1 MTEYR
6 VGTVTV
12 SGNRWFSSA
21 LLRNESGLTPGQT
34 LTLPGVQSDLDWLNA
49 NPFRSVNA
57 MLEPGAAP
65 GTTNV
70 VLAAKDRLPVH
81 LYAAY
86 DNAGVP
92 CLGLGE
98 WSIGGTWGNVAGL
111 DQLLSYQFTRSISG
125 AYSAHALSWS
135 IPLSW
140 RDRLLVFGSYATEN
154 PDIGSDFTEPGRS
167 GQASLRYVH
176 TLPRLA
182 LPGGLG
188 LTEDV
193 QLGYDFKTTNNDL
206 EFGGISVFTGQAEID
221 QFPLIYDATLTDPYG
236 QTSFQNQL
244 VLSPGGMTGANND
257 EAFQTLVPG
266 SAANYVYDRAGLTR
280 ATFLPAGFSWIGRV
294 LGQVSDRNLLY
305 SEQLGAGGPDSVR
318 GYDTDTALG
327 SQGVLLSNEIPR
339 PRLQLFPTSRS
350 SHQAARSGAA
360 WDFLGLC
367 AGLASRADS
376 RRSQQG
382 QPLERGRGTARDP
395 RPIRRSQLRPR
406 LAARPGTGHRQARR
420 LRRCRRR
427 RRILIRP
434 GSALELAVPIEIVA
448 PALVQIVRRKPPP
461 AVLQLPRRRP
471 LRWLHRIHPAL
482 ARQPRALAQIARPA
496 RRDDILPHRP
506 PAARARNDMVERE
519 VRRRMPHRAIL
530 AGEPVAQKYVEPG
543 EGRPPRRRHIVLE
556 RDHARQ
562 PHRERGRAH
571 LDLVFVEHG
580 DTVEEHRPHR
590 VLPRPQREGKIG
602 EGTEIRVQHQRGELL
617 ATVRQPPLL
626 YRRGRW
632 DKRW

>member
-327 SQGVLLSNEIPR
+327 SQGVLLSNEIRAPAFSFS
-339 PRLQLFPTSRS
+339 RLLDLPTKLRDQEQPGIFWDYALVSQVEPIPDEVNKANLSSVGVALHATLGRYADLNFDLGWQLVP
-350 SHQAARSGAA
+350 A
-360 WDFLGLC
+360 
-367 AGLASRADS
+367 
-376 RRSQQG
+376 
-382 QPLERGRGTARDP
+382 
-395 RPIRRSQLRPR
+395 
-406 LAARPGTGHRQARR
+406 PGT
-420 LRRCRRR
+420 
-427 RRILIRP
+427 
-434 GSALELAVPIEIVA
+434 
-448 PALVQIVRRKPPP
+448 
-461 AVLQLPRRRP
+461 
-471 LRWLHRIHPAL
+471 
-482 ARQPRALAQIARPA
+482 
-496 RRDDILPHRP
+496 
-506 PAARARNDMVERE
+506 
-519 VRRRMPHRAIL
+519 
-530 AGEPVAQKYVEPG
+530 
-543 EGRPPRRRHIVLE
+543 
-556 RDHARQ
+556 
-562 PHRERGRAH
+562 
-571 LDLVFVEHG
+571 
-580 DTVEEHRPHR
+580 
-590 VLPRPQREGKIG
+590 
-602 EGTEIRVQHQRGELL
+602 
-617 ATVRQPPLL
+617 
-626 YRRGRW
+626 
-632 DKRW
+632 DKRGVFGDVAVVVGY

>member
-1 MTEYR
+1 MPSSNQVILPALKGLVFLPAESALRPAGLAPGSAGPSGIAAPGLALLAKPGFSRTLVPFIGRPLTFADLQAITRLTGDWYRKHGRPFVSVTVPPQNVSSGIVQVVVTEYR

-21 LLRNESGLTPGQT
+21 LLRNESGLAPGQT

-57 MLEPGAAP
+57 MFEPGAAP

-70 VLAAKDRLPVH
+70 VLATKDRLPVH

-92 CLGLGE
+92 SLGLGE

-135 IPLSW
+135 IPLPW

-206 EFGGISVFTGQAEID
+206 EFGGVSVFTGQAEID

-236 QTSFQNQL
+236 QTVFQNQL

-280 ATFLPAGFSWIGRV
+280 VTFLPAGFSWIGRA
-294 LGQVSDRNLLY
+294 LGQVSNRNLLY

-318 GYDTDTALG
+318 GYYTDTALG
-327 SQGVLLSNEIPR
+327 SQGVLLSNEIRGPAFSFS
-339 PRLQLFPTSRS
+339 RLLDLSTPVRDQEQAGIFWDYALVSQVEPIPDEVNKANLSSVGVALHATLGRYADLNFDLGWQLVP
-350 SHQAARSGAA
+350 A
-360 WDFLGLC
+360 
-367 AGLASRADS
+367 
-376 RRSQQG
+376 
-382 QPLERGRGTARDP
+382 
-395 RPIRRSQLRPR
+395 
-406 LAARPGTGHRQARR
+406 PGT
-420 LRRCRRR
+420 
-427 RRILIRP
+427 
-434 GSALELAVPIEIVA
+434 
-448 PALVQIVRRKPPP
+448 
-461 AVLQLPRRRP
+461 
-471 LRWLHRIHPAL
+471 
-482 ARQPRALAQIARPA
+482 
-496 RRDDILPHRP
+496 
-506 PAARARNDMVERE
+506 
-519 VRRRMPHRAIL
+519 
-530 AGEPVAQKYVEPG
+530 
-543 EGRPPRRRHIVLE
+543 
-556 RDHARQ
+556 
-562 PHRERGRAH
+562 
-571 LDLVFVEHG
+571 
-580 DTVEEHRPHR
+580 
-590 VLPRPQREGKIG
+590 
-602 EGTEIRVQHQRGELL
+602 
-617 ATVRQPPLL
+617 
-626 YRRGRW
+626 
-632 DKRW
+632 DKRGVFGDVAVVVGY

>member
-1 MTEYR
+1 MLAHAQAYQRIAPRVPAPAAPPTVMPPASPPPAPSSNQVILPALKGLVFLSAQSAVRPTGLAPGSAGPSEIAAPGLALLATPGFSRTLAPFIGRPLTFADLQAITRLTTDWYRKHGRPFVSVTVPPQNVSSGIVQVVVTEYR
-6 VGTVTV
+6 VDTVTV

-21 LLRNESGLTPGQT
+21 LLRNKSGLEPGQT

-57 MLEPGAAP
+57 MFEPGAAP

-70 VLAAKDRLPVH
+70 VLATKDRLPVH

-92 CLGLGE
+92 SLGLGE

-111 DQLLSYQFTRSISG
+111 NQLLSYQFTRSISG

-140 RDRLLVFGSYATEN
+140 RDRLLIFGSYATEN

-206 EFGGISVFTGQAEID
+206 EFGGMSVFTGQAEID

-236 QTSFQNQL
+236 QTVFQNQL

-294 LGQVSDRNLLY
+294 LGQVSNRNLLY

-318 GYDTDTALG
+318 GYYTDTALG
-327 SQGVLLSNEIPR
+327 SQGVLLSNEIRGPAFSFSGLLDLSTPVR
-339 PRLQLFPTSRS
+339 DQEQAGIFWDYALVSEVEPIPDEVNKANLS
-350 SHQAARSGAA
+350 SV
-360 WDFLGLC
+360 
-367 AGLASRADS
+367 GLALHATLGRYADLS
-376 RRSQQG
+376 FDLG
-382 QPLERGRGTARDP
+382 W
-395 RPIRRSQLRPR
+395 QLVP
-406 LAARPGTGHRQARR
+406 APGT
-420 LRRCRRR
+420 
-427 RRILIRP
+427 
-434 GSALELAVPIEIVA
+434 
-448 PALVQIVRRKPPP
+448 
-461 AVLQLPRRRP
+461 
-471 LRWLHRIHPAL
+471 
-482 ARQPRALAQIARPA
+482 
-496 RRDDILPHRP
+496 
-506 PAARARNDMVERE
+506 
-519 VRRRMPHRAIL
+519 
-530 AGEPVAQKYVEPG
+530 
-543 EGRPPRRRHIVLE
+543 
-556 RDHARQ
+556 
-562 PHRERGRAH
+562 
-571 LDLVFVEHG
+571 
-580 DTVEEHRPHR
+580 
-590 VLPRPQREGKIG
+590 
-602 EGTEIRVQHQRGELL
+602 
-617 ATVRQPPLL
+617 
-626 YRRGRW
+626 
-632 DKRW
+632 DKRGVFGDVAVVVGY